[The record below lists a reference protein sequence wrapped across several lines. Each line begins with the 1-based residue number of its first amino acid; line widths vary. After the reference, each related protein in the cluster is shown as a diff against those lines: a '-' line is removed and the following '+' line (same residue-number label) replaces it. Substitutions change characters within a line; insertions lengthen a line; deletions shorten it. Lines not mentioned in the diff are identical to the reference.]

1 VSDGETDHDPAADRD
16 PACIFCDIVAAE
28 AQAER
33 VFEDELTLAFM
44 DVSPA
49 SDGHVLVIPKR
60 HEPDVFSLVEPETD
74 AVWRSTI
81 YVARAVRDALRPDGM
96 NLHQSNGRV
105 ANQHVMHFHLHVI
118 PRYATGSTASRSRIP
133 EIAERI
139 RAVVDPGSRRASPR
153 TT

>member
-1 VSDGETDHDPAADRD
+1 VSEGETDRAIAADPDPAAERD
-16 PACIFCDIVAAE
+16 PACVFCDIVAGQAP
-28 AQAER
+28 AER

-60 HEPDVFSLVEPETD
+60 HQPDVFRLVEPETD
-74 AVWRSTI
+74 AVWRSTLR
-81 YVARAVRDALRPDGM
+81 VASAVRDALRPDGL

-118 PRYATGSTASRSRIP
+118 PRYATSSTASRSGIS

-139 RAVVDPGSRRASPR
+139 RAAVDAD
-153 TT
+153 

>member
-1 VSDGETDHDPAADRD
+1 VTGPAAEPDAVADRD
-16 PACIFCDIVAAE
+16 PACVFCDIVAGD

-44 DVSPA
+44 DTAPA

-60 HEPDVFSLVEPETD
+60 HQPDVFALVQPETD
-74 AVWRSTI
+74 AVWHSTLR
-81 YVARAVRDALRPDGM
+81 AAHAVRDALRPDGM
-96 NLHQSNGRV
+96 NLHQSNGRI

-139 RAVVDPGSRRASPR
+139 RAAFDAG
-153 TT
+153 